1 MWPNILNM
9 FGIGGANKGKAG
21 GSSMPTKQN
30 PLAFDDNALASGGW
44 EKPRV
49 QEKLD
54 WGSLMD
60 DQPQALKIRNSEP
73 FIDPITGKPEI
84 FRGNTSP
91 IEAPQTPNTAGS
103 EKAQMFGQFGD
114 PKKAMGNIWDQ
125 IKGGA
130 GKLKEGYQNL
140 DKKMEENYKASGWAP
155 AETPEPDKPW
165 SVKDIPKENWEN
177 WEMGILANPDTKNN
191 EESLMKM
198 AMGDDG
204 QLDQGRWNMI
214 KDHIVGSKENPY
226 YRMQRNKVDA
236 QENPIMNKIGQ
247 GYIQGNFQ

>member
-155 AETPEPDKPW
+155 EGYKSPYDAKEDSSEFTPGGRMTLDDIKSKEDVISQVDWQESQEGQDFLKHMRSGQRTGDYAVGNATMGGPFGGIMNSLFSKPW
-165 SVKDIPKENWEN
+165 NYEVKSKHKY
-177 WEMGILANPDTKNN
+177 G
-191 EESLMKM
+191 SLK
-198 AMGDDG
+198 
-204 QLDQGRWNMI
+204 
-214 KDHIVGSKENPY
+214 
-226 YRMQRNKVDA
+226 
-236 QENPIMNKIGQ
+236 
-247 GYIQGNFQ
+247 